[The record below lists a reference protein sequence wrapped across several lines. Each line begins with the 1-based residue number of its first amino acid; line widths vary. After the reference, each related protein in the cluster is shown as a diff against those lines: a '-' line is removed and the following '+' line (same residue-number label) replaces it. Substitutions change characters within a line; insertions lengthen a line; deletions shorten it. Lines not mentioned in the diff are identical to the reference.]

1 MTYNVFSGTLKL
13 TQPSATAV
21 KLCCNK
27 ILQLL
32 TGVWAN
38 TGWPI

>member
-1 MTYNVFSGTLKL
+1 VEHKTLTESLFYNSNALVAIRKGTWAL
-13 TQPSATAV
+13 

-32 TGVWAN
+32 TVG
-38 TGWPI
+38 